1 MNTENS
7 NILLWHTAFCLLYIT
22 EVGICGCSHGFCDC
36 KSQGRKLGIRTHQ
49 SPLKEAWPL
58 CTVFTGKDAW
68 HQYQSHWKIPIIPP
82 QVHDTE
88 SLHTESYQQT
98 NPYCAWEQEESDFK
112 LIFSVNST
120 EMLIWTDMKH
130 RCVNTAEAFPTLH
143 QRPRFYN
150 LNFKAVSDNAPSFNV
165 CYNNL
170 KGSKSFFPLSFIPST
185 TFRGIHTK
193 TREIQRG
200 HWCFMKCGLSA
211 THI

>member
-1 MNTENS
+1 MASVIASPKEGS
-7 NILLWHTAFCLLYIT
+7 LAFVPTSLHWRRRGLCARY
-22 EVGICGCSHGFCDC
+22 
-36 KSQGRKLGIRTHQ
+36 SQGRMRGISTSQ
-49 SPLKEAWPL
+49 S
-58 CTVFTGKDAW
+58 
-68 HQYQSHWKIPIIPP
+68 QSHWKIPITLP